1 MRFPEDEEE
10 TGGNSTPENGSQPVN
25 LAWGPPYTLTGNRAT
40 EKACFPQAGPSTD
53 SPRETEIG
61 KDVAMEEG
69 EQLPGC
75 FWKLLES
82 RSPSSGQGP
91 AL

>member
-82 RSPSSGQGP
+82 RSLSSGQGP